1 MTDIPATIT
10 TFTDDAPISLGTLA
24 ERWLA
29 EREVVGPGGD
39 GHMIAAEFRPD
50 GFYETWVVLPYGYHF
65 QKNHQTVSQLA
76 AALRKRPEVID
87 VTEVSDGLRVTMRFN
102 AAAAAKRIGG
112 YGDEA
117 FRAGAEWLAE
127 NYPTFAPPL
136 EPLVE
141 ITRDGF
147 AVIRKLVTA
156 QAGGVSLEGLGNV
169 LDAAGWRHRVVM
181 AAWPVDPYRA
191 VKGLY
196 GSGSLGRFYVQVD
209 NPAAQT
215 IPLGT
220 PEIAAGAH
228 VNVEPGTVLFSGT
241 REVIDGKGAPK
252 GFGLYGSE
260 ARVVIGTV
268 LRAMES
274 VEIVAPDGR
283 SVTVPIE
290 RRHHSDVA
298 PVGRGAL
305 DWLSAQGFA
314 EVAERIYASLGA
326 RIRARLSRP
335 SGAGAECQWCE
346 HEQALRGGML
356 VDHGYFY
363 PSAKGWRGGE
373 LGERV
378 GSCIGV
384 GRMPYEKSCDLLIE
398 RLPSLVAAEAAAR
411 SEMDGVV
418 QLVAN
423 RGDAVVPESWVI
435 QGGNRNRLA
444 LIPHGHPA
452 WDRASELMIESARA
466 TWRAAQDE
474 AAWCARRI
482 ERWAPRDIASG
493 VRMAP
498 KRRRR

>member
-1 MTDIPATIT
+1 MTAIAIPATL
-10 TFTDDAPISLGTLA
+10 TDDAPISLGTLA
-24 ERWLA
+24 DRWRA
-29 EREVVGPGGD
+29 AQEPVIADGRGD
-39 GHMIAAEFRPD
+39 MIAAEFRPD
-50 GFYETWVVLPYGYHF
+50 GFYETWMVSPRRYF
-65 QKNHQTVSQLA
+65 QTDSQTVPQLA

-112 YGDEA
+112 SRDEA
-117 FRAGAEWLAE
+117 LRAGAEWLAE

-169 LDAAGWRHRVVM
+169 LDAAGWRHRVVV

-290 RRHHSDVA
+290 RRPRSDVA
-298 PVGRGAL
+298 TVGRGAL

-314 EVAERIYASLGA
+314 EVAERIYASLGD

-346 HEQALRGGML
+346 HEQALRGG
-356 VDHGYFY
+356 VVGGHGNFC
-363 PSAKGWRGGE
+363 PPPWGWRGG
-373 LGERV
+373 
-378 GSCIGV
+378 
-384 GRMPYEKSCDLLIE
+384 
-398 RLPSLVAAEAAAR
+398 A
-411 SEMDGVV
+411 
-418 QLVAN
+418 
-423 RGDAVVPESWVI
+423 
-435 QGGNRNRLA
+435 
-444 LIPHGHPA
+444 
-452 WDRASELMIESARA
+452 
-466 TWRAAQDE
+466 
-474 AAWCARRI
+474 
-482 ERWAPRDIASG
+482 
-493 VRMAP
+493 
-498 KRRRR
+498 